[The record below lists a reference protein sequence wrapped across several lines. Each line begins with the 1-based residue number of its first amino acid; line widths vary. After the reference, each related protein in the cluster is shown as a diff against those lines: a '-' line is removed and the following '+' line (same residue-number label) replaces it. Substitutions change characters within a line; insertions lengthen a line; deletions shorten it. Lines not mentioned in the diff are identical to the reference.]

1 MRTTGRNRGLS
12 RTQCW
17 PATTPPPLHTLY
29 LDPPLKGALLIQTLA
44 RVNRTFCGN
53 EDELLANRLVKA
65 EVNPGP
71 LNLSRGRGGVYRF
84 HVATVRR
91 TTSPSSPLTS
101 LMTVASLFDNRRGH
115 PSAPSPVE
123 DTDVPC
129 QVADAFRDFRRPSYA
144 P

>member
-1 MRTTGRNRGLS
+1 MRTTSRNRGFS
-12 RTQCW
+12 RTRCW

-71 LNLSRGRGGVYRF
+71 LNLSRGRG
-84 HVATVRR
+84 A
-91 TTSPSSPLTS
+91 
-101 LMTVASLFDNRRGH
+101 
-115 PSAPSPVE
+115 
-123 DTDVPC
+123 
-129 QVADAFRDFRRPSYA
+129 
-144 P
+144 